1 MAGTAGDLLRT
12 GYLVVGDLAS
22 AEDLVQ
28 ECLFKVARRWPR
40 VRAMDHPVAY
50 ARKILINLA
59 LDSAR
64 KRGRHRSE
72 LDPVHGLVMDSRH
85 DESAARALGAVETSS
100 VLIEA
105 LGTLAPRQRATLVL
119 RYFDDLTEAQVAEAM
134 DCSVGTVKSTTSRA
148 LDRLHRVL
156 VPVLTGDDLLQSPHL
171 TPRHVTPPHV
181 TPPRVTPPR
190 VKSAHITD
198 TKGVNDDDR
207 PTRI

>member
-1 MAGTAGDLLRT
+1 MRRHDTHEEFENFVAGTAGDLLRT

-59 LDSAR
+59 LDSAQ

-85 DESAARALGAVETSS
+85 DESTARALGAVETNS

-148 LDRLHRVL
+148 LDRLHHVL
-156 VPVLTGDDLLQSPHL
+156 VPVLTGDDHL
-171 TPRHVTPPHV
+171 RS
-181 TPPRVTPPR
+181 PRVT
-190 VKSAHITD
+190 SAHITD